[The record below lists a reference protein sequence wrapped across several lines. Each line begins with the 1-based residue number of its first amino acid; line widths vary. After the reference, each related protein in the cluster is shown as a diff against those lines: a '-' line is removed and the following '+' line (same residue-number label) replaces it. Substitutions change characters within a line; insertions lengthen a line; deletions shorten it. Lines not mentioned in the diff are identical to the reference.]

1 MQIFI
6 KISNCFFYLRFKIM
20 SKFREKLKN
29 YTLII
34 YWVFMFM
41 VTAVMLF
48 LILPGEPTFKYEYQK
63 GFPWRHDNLVAPFDF
78 AILKSAQELETE
90 KTEQIKTIIPYF
102 KCDTVIQETYI
113 NRLNADLLGILDS
126 SEIVKTDFINTIK
139 INLQLIYETGILQRS
154 VKSFPELTD
163 KTEIKKRTGTS
174 VTKIEI
180 KKLFS
185 EKSAYNSIHRI
196 LQLLIEEN
204 PEHKNWLENISP
216 EKYIAANLAFD
227 KNTTQKDID
236 EVVEKI
242 SATRGMVQNGERII
256 LEGEIVNA
264 EKYQILE
271 SLKASFE
278 KERGKGINRYMVSI
292 GKGLLILILLGLIFA
307 FLYIYRLDI
316 LSQFSKLTFLMLFL
330 LSMVSLSGFINTFPN
345 LHIYLVPLVIFP
357 IIVRTFFDSRTAIF
371 MLVISTLLIG
381 FYAPNNFEYILLQV
395 SAGIVA
401 VFSLNKMH
409 RRSHLILATL
419 WVLLTYVLVYAA
431 LNLIHE
437 GSILSFDIKMLRW
450 FVISS
455 ALILSVYPLVY
466 IFEKLFGFISDVTLI
481 EISDSNQPL
490 LRKLAEEAPGTFQ
503 HSMQIANLAEE
514 VILKIG
520 GNPFLVR
527 AGALYHDIGKIGKPN
542 FFIENQAFGMNPHD
556 KMSHLKSAEIIIDHV
571 VNGVKMAH
579 KYKLPTPIIEFIST
593 HHGTTKAKYFYIKY
607 QQENPGKKFDDSSF
621 IYPGP
626 LPKSKEAAVVM
637 LVDGIE
643 AASRSLPEKSYNI
656 LKELINNMVDQ
667 KINDKQLDN
676 SDLTFNDIN
685 VIKETLLNKLITI
698 YHIRIEYP
706 KEVKE

>member
-1 MQIFI
+1 
-6 KISNCFFYLRFKIM
+6 M

-29 YTLII
+29 YTLIF
-34 YWVFMFM
+34 YWAFMFV
-41 VTAVMLF
+41 VTAVMIF

-63 GFPWRHDNLVAPFDF
+63 GFPWRHDNLIAPFDF
-78 AILKSAQELETE
+78 AILKSTQEIEEE
-90 KTEQIKTIIPYF
+90 KTELLKAVIPYF
-102 KCDTVIQETYI
+102 KCDTAVYKKNI
-113 NRLNADLLGILDS
+113 NKLNADLLTILDS
-126 SEIVKTDFINTIK
+126 SEIVKTDIVNTIET
-139 INLQLIYETGILQRS
+139 NLKQIYESGILQRS
-154 VKSFPELTD
+154 VDAFPELTG
-163 KTEIKKRTGTS
+163 KTEIKKRVGTL
-174 VTKIEI
+174 VTTIGI
-180 KKLFS
+180 DNLYS
-185 EKSAYNSIHRI
+185 EKSAYNSFNAL
-196 LQLLIEEN
+196 LQLLNAEN
-204 PEHKNWLENISP
+204 PNENWLLNISP
-216 EKYIAANLAFD
+216 KKYIAANLAFD
-227 KNTTQKDID
+227 ERTTQKDID
-236 EVVEKI
+236 EIIENI
-242 SATRGMVQNGERII
+242 SATRGMVQIGERII
-256 LEGEIVNA
+256 LEGEIINT
-264 EKYQILE
+264 EKFQMLE

-278 KERGKGINRYMVSI
+278 KERGEGINRYMVSI
-292 GKGLLILILLGLIFA
+292 GKGLLIFILLGLIFA

-316 LSQFSKLTFLMLFL
+316 LSQFSKLTFLMLF
-330 LSMVSLSGFINTFPN
+330 MVSMILLSGFINTFPN
-345 LHIYLVPLVIFP
+345 LHVYLVPLVIFP

-371 MLVISTLLIG
+371 MLVITTLLIG
-381 FYAPNNFEYILLQV
+381 FYAPNNYEYILLQV

-419 WVLLTYVLVYAA
+419 WVLLTYTLVYAA
-431 LNLIHE
+431 LNFIYE
-437 GSILSFDIKMLRW
+437 GSISSFDYEMLKW
-450 FVISS
+450 FVMSS
-455 ALILSVYPLVY
+455 VLILLVYPLVY

-527 AGALYHDIGKIGKPN
+527 AGALYHDIGKIGRPN

-556 KMSHLKSAEIIIDHV
+556 KMSYLKSAEVIIDHV
-571 VNGVKMAH
+571 VNGVKMAQ

-607 QQENPGKKFDDSSF
+607 QQENPGKKIDESSF

-643 AASRSLPEKSYNI
+643 AASRSLPEKTYSI

-667 KINDKQLDN
+667 KIKDKQLDN
-676 SDLTFNDIN
+676 SELTFNDIN

-706 KEVKE
+706 KEEKE

>member
-1 MQIFI
+1 
-6 KISNCFFYLRFKIM
+6 M

-29 YTLII
+29 YTLIF
-34 YWVFMFM
+34 YWAFMFV
-41 VTAVMLF
+41 VTAVMIF

-78 AILKSAQELETE
+78 AILKSAQEIDEE
-90 KTEQIKTIIPYF
+90 KTEQLKAVIPYF
-102 KCDTVIQETYI
+102 KYDTTVYKKSII
-113 NRLNADLLGILDS
+113 KLNTDLSNILDS
-126 SEIVKTDFINTIK
+126 SEIVKTDIVNTIE
-139 INLQLIYETGILQRS
+139 INLKQIYESGILQRS
-154 VKSFPELTD
+154 VEAFPELTG
-163 KTEIKKRTGTS
+163 KPEIKKRVGIS
-174 VTKIEI
+174 VKTIGVDKI
-180 KKLFS
+180 FS
-185 EKSAYNSIHRI
+185 EKSAYNTFNEL
-196 LQLLIEEN
+196 LQLLNAEN
-204 PEHKNWLENISP
+204 PNENWLLNISP
-216 EKYIAANLAFD
+216 KKYIVANLAFD
-227 KNTTQKDID
+227 EITTQKDID
-236 EVVEKI
+236 EVIEKI
-242 SATRGMVQNGERII
+242 SATRGMVQIGERII
-256 LEGEIVNA
+256 LEGEIVNN
-264 EKYQILE
+264 EKFQMLQ

-278 KERGKGINRYMVSI
+278 KERGEGINRYMVSI
-292 GKGLLILILLGLIFA
+292 GKGLLIIILLGLIFA

-316 LSQFSKLTFLMLFL
+316 LSQFSKLTFLMLF
-330 LSMVSLSGFINTFPN
+330 MVSMIMLSGFINTFPN
-345 LHIYLVPLVIFP
+345 LHVYLVPLVIFP

-371 MLVISTLLIG
+371 MLVITTLLIG
-381 FYAPNNFEYILLQV
+381 FYAPNNYEYILLQV

-419 WVLLTYVLVYAA
+419 WVLLTYTLVYAA
-431 LNLIHE
+431 LNFIYE
-437 GSILSFDIKMLRW
+437 GSILSFDYEMLKW
-450 FVISS
+450 FVMSS
-455 ALILSVYPLVY
+455 VLILLVYPLVY

-527 AGALYHDIGKIGKPN
+527 AGALYHDIGKIGRPN

-556 KMSHLKSAEIIIDHV
+556 KMSYLKSAEVIIDHV
-571 VNGVKMAH
+571 VNGVKMAQ

-607 QQENPGKKFDDSSF
+607 QQENPGKKIDESSF

-643 AASRSLPEKSYNI
+643 AASRSLPEKTYDI

-667 KINDKQLDN
+667 KIKDKQLDN
-676 SDLTFNDIN
+676 SELTFNDIN

-706 KEVKE
+706 KEEKE

>member
-1 MQIFI
+1 
-6 KISNCFFYLRFKIM
+6 M
-20 SKFREKLKN
+20 SKFRKKLKS
-29 YTLII
+29 YTLVF
-34 YWVFMFM
+34 YWAFMFV

-78 AILKSAQELETE
+78 AILKSAQEINTE
-90 KTEQIKTIIPYF
+90 KTEQLKTIIPYF
-102 KCDTVIQETYI
+102 KCDTTVQKTNI
-113 NRLNADLLGILDS
+113 NKLNADLLTILDS
-126 SEIVKTDFINTIK
+126 SEIVKSEIINTID
-139 INLQLIYETGILQRS
+139 INLKLIYETGILQRS
-154 VKSFPELTD
+154 AELIPELKG

-180 KKLFS
+180 EKLFS
-185 EKSAYNSIHRI
+185 EKSAYNSIHEI
-196 LQLLIEEN
+196 LQKLVEEN

-216 EKYIAANLAFD
+216 EKYIVANLTFD
-227 KNTTQKDID
+227 KITTRKDID
-236 EVVEKI
+236 EVIEKI
-242 SATRGMVQNGERII
+242 SPTRGMVQNGERII
-256 LEGEIVNA
+256 LEGEIING
-264 EKYQILE
+264 EKHQILE

-278 KERGKGINRYMVSI
+278 KERGEGINRYMISI
-292 GKGLLILILLGLIFA
+292 GKGLLIIILLGLIFA

-316 LSQFSKLTFLMLFL
+316 LSQFSKLTFLMTFLVSMVL
-330 LSMVSLSGFINTFPN
+330 LSIFVNTFPN

-371 MLVISTLLIG
+371 MLIITTLLIG
-381 FYAPNNFEYILLQV
+381 FYAPNSFHYILLQV

-437 GSILSFDIKMLRW
+437 GSILSFNFEMLKW

-455 ALILSVYPLVY
+455 VLILLVYPLVY

-527 AGALYHDIGKIGKPN
+527 AGALYHDIGKIGRPN

-607 QQENPGKKFDDSSF
+607 QQENPGKKIDESSF

-643 AASRSLPEKSYNI
+643 AASRSLPEKTYPI

-676 SDLTFNDIN
+676 SELTFNDIN

-706 KEVKE
+706 KEEK

>member
-1 MQIFI
+1 
-6 KISNCFFYLRFKIM
+6 M

-29 YTLII
+29 YTLIF
-34 YWVFMFM
+34 YWVFMFL
-41 VTAVMLF
+41 VTAVMIF

-78 AILKSAQELETE
+78 AILKSTQEIDEE
-90 KTEQIKTIIPYF
+90 KAEQLKAVIPYF
-102 KCDTVIQETYI
+102 KYDTTVYKKSII
-113 NRLNADLLGILDS
+113 KLNTDLSNILDS
-126 SEIVKTDFINTIK
+126 SEIVKTDIVNTIK
-139 INLQLIYETGILQRS
+139 INLKQIYESGILQRS
-154 VKSFPELTD
+154 VEAFPELTG
-163 KTEIKKRTGTS
+163 KTEIKKRVGIS
-174 VTKIEI
+174 VKTIGVDKI
-180 KKLFS
+180 FS
-185 EKSAYNSIHRI
+185 EKSAYNTFNE
-196 LQLLIEEN
+196 LFQLLNAEN
-204 PEHKNWLENISP
+204 PNENWLLNISP
-216 EKYIAANLAFD
+216 KKYIVANLAFD
-227 KNTTQKDID
+227 EITTQKDID

-242 SATRGMVQNGERII
+242 SATRGMVQIGERII
-256 LEGEIVNA
+256 LEGEIVNN
-264 EKYQILE
+264 EKFQMLQ

-278 KERGKGINRYMVSI
+278 KERGEGINRYMVSI
-292 GKGLLILILLGLIFA
+292 GKGLLIFILLGLIFA

-316 LSQFSKLTFLMLFL
+316 LSQFSKLTFLMLF
-330 LSMVSLSGFINTFPN
+330 MVSMIMLSGFINTFPN

-371 MLVISTLLIG
+371 MLVITTLLIG
-381 FYAPNNFEYILLQV
+381 FYAPNNYEYILLQV

-419 WVLLTYVLVYAA
+419 WVLLTYTFVYAA
-431 LNLIHE
+431 LNFIYE
-437 GSILSFDIKMLRW
+437 GSILSFDYEMLKW
-450 FVISS
+450 FVMSS
-455 ALILSVYPLVY
+455 VLILLVYPLVY

-527 AGALYHDIGKIGKPN
+527 AGALYHDIGKIGRPN

-556 KMSHLKSAEIIIDHV
+556 KMSYLKSAEVIIDHV
-571 VNGVKMAH
+571 VNGVKMAQ
-579 KYKLPTPIIEFIST
+579 KYKLPAPIIEFIST

-607 QQENPGKKFDDSSF
+607 KQENPGKKIDESSF

-643 AASRSLPEKSYNI
+643 AASRSLPEKTYDI

-667 KINDKQLDN
+667 KIKDKQLDN
-676 SDLTFNDIN
+676 SELTFNDIN

-706 KEVKE
+706 KEEKE